1 MKALSQIRE
10 ENGWSVDEL
19 ARKAKVKN
27 RTIEKIE
34 SENLSYIDFQEII
47 LLKEFLQVEDFE
59 EINTFYRELYATE
72 RKR

>member
-19 ARKAKVKN
+19 ARKAKIKN

-47 LLKEFLQVEDFE
+47 RLKEFLQVEDFE
-59 EINTFYRELYATE
+59 EINTFYRELYSTE

>member
-1 MKALSQIRE
+1 VKALSQIRE

-19 ARKAKVKN
+19 ARKAKIKN

-47 LLKEFLQVEDFE
+47 RLKEFLQVEDFE
-59 EINTFYRELYATE
+59 EINTFYRELYSTE